1 MRIRAR
7 MSAEALVAALTSPPL
22 LFFFLGLIATGVRSD
37 LAIPEQVA
45 KGLSL
50 YLILAIGFKGG
61 VQLRAEGM
69 GTELLAAVVVATVL
83 SAAVPLIAFGLLR
96 VMTRVSAV
104 DAAAIAA
111 HYGSVSVV
119 TFLAGQSFL
128 DLIGVPAE
136 AFMVTLLA
144 IMESPGIVTGIIL
157 ARRSGAARSHHAQ
170 EHRGGLL
177 REALTNGSLLLLL
190 GALLVGMLSGQAGMD
205 QIEGFVVTPFTG
217 ILALFLLDMGIVAGR
232 RLSEVRDMGPMIVV
246 FGIVMALIGG
256 TIGVLVGT
264 VIGLSVGGATLLG
277 VLTGS
282 ASYIAAPATIR
293 MAVPEANPSLY
304 LTLSLGVTFPFNVVV
319 GIPLY
324 YSLAQLVGGA

>member
-1 MRIRAR
+1 
-7 MSAEALVAALTSPPL
+7 MSLDALLAALTSPPL
-22 LFFFLGLIATGVRSD
+22 LFFALGLLATRLRSD
-37 LAIPEQVA
+37 LAIPEQVG

-61 VQLRAEGM
+61 VQLRAEGL
-69 GTELLAAVVVATVL
+69 GVDLLVAVAVAALL
-83 SAAVPLIAFGLLR
+83 SAAIPLLAFALLR
-96 VMTRVSAV
+96 VMTRVGPV

-119 TFLAGQSFL
+119 TFLAGNAFL
-128 DLIGVPAE
+128 GLIGVPAE

-144 IMESPGIVTGIIL
+144 VMESPGIITGIVL
-157 ARRSGAARSHHAQ
+157 ARRYGAT
-170 EHRGGLL
+170 GGAVDPVHQQGVL

-190 GALLVGMLSGQAGMD
+190 GALAIGAISGEAGLA
-205 QIEGFVVTPFTG
+205 QVEAFVVAPFTG
-217 ILALFLLDMGIVAGR
+217 VLTLFLLDMGLVAGR
-232 RLSEVRDMGPMIVV
+232 RLSEVRVLGPMIVV

-256 TIGVLVGT
+256 VIGVLVGAA
-264 VIGLSVGGATLLG
+264 IGLSVGGAALLG

-304 LTLSLGVTFPFNVVV
+304 LTLSLGVTFPFNVVA

-324 YSLAQLVGGA
+324 TALAQLVAGG